1 MPGITT
7 ISHAGG
13 AQRAASPSTPA
24 APRAGQPTGLTS
36 SPLPGPTSS
45 RQAVI
50 YAPFA
55 AGDVVTQSL
64 GKNLVR
70 EQNGKPLLPLIA
82 QDDQAHVRLQQL
94 QQQQVQDL
102 RGKGSLF
109 PDQIRKLQQ
118 QHNLSQ
124 DVLRQHIGPAEFD
137 KAMQASATFAR
148 QADVLQR
155 MEIRSNEHGAELGR
169 LQPQRDKIYIV
180 GHGGPGMDILAADQ
194 QVTQGKATSADVAQQ
209 LAAGGLDRAF
219 RDFRA
224 TACFSADTREPTSF
238 HPADL
243 GRAAAPAL
251 GPRPG
256 FLQLFGKRPVLSQP
270 FAQSLSDELAKQG
283 FKQPEVAGYHGAG
296 VTFSQI
302 GHSSR
307 RLPGAADSRASELKQ
322 VFTPRK

>member
-1 MPGITT
+1 M
-7 ISHAGG
+7 
-13 AQRAASPSTPA
+13 
-24 APRAGQPTGLTS
+24 
-36 SPLPGPTSS
+36 
-45 RQAVI
+45 I

-155 MEIRSNEHGAELGR
+155 M
-169 LQPQRDKIYIV
+169 
-180 GHGGPGMDILAADQ
+180 
-194 QVTQGKATSADVAQQ
+194 
-209 LAAGGLDRAF
+209 
-219 RDFRA
+219 
-224 TACFSADTREPTSF
+224 
-238 HPADL
+238 
-243 GRAAAPAL
+243 
-251 GPRPG
+251 
-256 FLQLFGKRPVLSQP
+256 
-270 FAQSLSDELAKQG
+270 
-283 FKQPEVAGYHGAG
+283 
-296 VTFSQI
+296 
-302 GHSSR
+302 
-307 RLPGAADSRASELKQ
+307 
-322 VFTPRK
+322 